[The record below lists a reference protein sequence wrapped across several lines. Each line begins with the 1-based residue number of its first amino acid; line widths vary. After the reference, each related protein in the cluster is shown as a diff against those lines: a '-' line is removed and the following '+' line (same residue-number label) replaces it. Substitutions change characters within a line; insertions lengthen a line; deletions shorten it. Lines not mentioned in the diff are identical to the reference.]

1 MVAFASPHNCAV
13 IRSHAYLGVPHPV
26 VFMPAAMP
34 LIVAR
39 TVRSTA

>member
-1 MVAFASPHNCAV
+1 MVLARPLFLHNC
-13 IRSHAYLGVPHPV
+13 IGVPHPV

-39 TVRSTA
+39 TARSTA